1 MAPFAAIADN
11 EVTPN
16 ILVILADDLID
27 RYLTRP
33 AVEFYDMKID
43 PDELYNLANEPK
55 HQRRI
60 AKMRIELEAWMEQ
73 QGDTGAAMYVPF

>member
-1 MAPFAAIADN
+1 
-11 EVTPN
+11 
-16 ILVILADDLID
+16 
-27 RYLTRP
+27 
-33 AVEFYDMKID
+33 MKID